1 MATWRDV
8 EEFLSQNFD
17 SDMGM
22 TALSGPE
29 AFAAEVPNDFGIEV
43 ILVMNV
49 SDVLVQ
55 FDGFLSPKAFNH
67 LEKVFSLL
75 DFFGIKKTDTGVA
88 LHHIAIL
95 ETLDMEELIGPLNL
109 MSKEM
114 HKINKT
120 L

>member
-1 MATWRDV
+1 MATWKDV
-8 EEFLSQNFD
+8 EDCLFQNFD
-17 SDMGM
+17 SDLGM

-55 FDGFLSPKAFNH
+55 FDGFLSAKAFAN
-67 LEKVFSLL
+67 LDRVFPLL
-75 DFFGIKKTDTGVA
+75 DVFGIKKTDTGVA
-88 LHHIAIL
+88 LHHIALL
-95 ETLDMEELIGPLNL
+95 ETLDAEELLGPLNL

-114 HKINKT
+114 HKINSAI
-120 L
+120 